1 MKSLASIHNMSYI
14 PAPSAEF
21 VAWFRSVAP
30 YVNAFRGRTF
40 VVAFGGE
47 VVADGKFVE
56 LTHDFNLL
64 SSLGVRLVLVH
75 GARPQIE
82 RHLLRNN
89 LDGHYHHGIRL
100 TNSEAMQC
108 VKEAVG
114 RVRVEIEALLSMG
127 LANSPM
133 ANADIRVAGGNFITA
148 QPMGV
153 IHGVDLLYTGSVRK
167 VDAVAIKDRLQHN
180 EVVLLSPLGYSP
192 TGEVFNLTLEEVAT
206 RTAIALDADKLIFL
220 MEMDGVQ
227 DTQGNFLR
235 ELTVAEAN
243 IILSEKS
250 KLPEDISLFLPCAVF
265 ACEGGVARTHLISRH
280 VDGSILQELFSDVG
294 IGSMVVES
302 TLNTLRDATI
312 DDVGGILQLL
322 QPLEA
327 EGILV
332 RRSRERLECEIG
344 YFVVL
349 EHDRRI
355 IGCAALYP
363 FFEENAAEIACL
375 AVQNNYRKKSYGDQ
389 LLKHILV
396 KAQAKGLYKLFVL
409 TTRTAHW
416 FIERGFKEVDV
427 GELPIQKKMFYNY
440 QRRSKVFLK
449 NI

>member
-1 MKSLASIHNMSYI
+1 MSD
-14 PAPSAEF
+14 AEFVTPKF

-30 YVNAFRGRTF
+30 YINAFRGRTF

-64 SSLGVRLVLVH
+64 ASLGVRLVLVH

-82 RHLLRNN
+82 QHLSRHN
-89 LDGHYHHGIRL
+89 LEAHYHHGIRL
-100 TNSEAMQC
+100 TDVETMQC

-153 IHGVDLLYTGSVRK
+153 IHGVDLLHTGNVRK
-167 VDAVAIKDRLQHN
+167 VDVNAIKDRLAHN

-192 TGEVFNLTLEEVAT
+192 TGEVFNLTLEDVAT
-206 RTAIALDADKLIFL
+206 HTAIALTADKLVFL
-220 MEMDGVQ
+220 MDTEGVQ
-227 DTQGNFLR
+227 DKKGELLR
-235 ELTVAEAN
+235 ELTVADADR
-243 IILSEKS
+243 ILSGKR
-250 KLPEDISLFLPCAVF
+250 KLPEDVSLFLPCAVV
-265 ACEGGVARTHLISRH
+265 ACEAGVARTHLISRH
-280 VDGSILQELFSDVG
+280 LDGALLQEIFSDTG

-302 TLNTLRDATI
+302 SLNTLRNATI
-312 DDVGGILQLL
+312 EDVGGILQLL

-332 RRSRERLECEIG
+332 RRGRERLESEIG
-344 YFVVL
+344 RFMVL

-363 FFEENAAEIACL
+363 FADEKLAELACL
-375 AVQNNYRKKSYGDQ
+375 AVQPGYRRQGYGDI
-389 LLKHILV
+389 LLKHV
-396 KAQAKGLYKLFVL
+396 TAQAQALGLRKLFVL

-416 FIERGFKEVDV
+416 FIERGFEEANIEK
-427 GELPIQKKMFYNY
+427 LPTQKKMLYNL
-440 QRRSKVFLK
+440 QRRSKIFMKALR
-449 NI
+449 